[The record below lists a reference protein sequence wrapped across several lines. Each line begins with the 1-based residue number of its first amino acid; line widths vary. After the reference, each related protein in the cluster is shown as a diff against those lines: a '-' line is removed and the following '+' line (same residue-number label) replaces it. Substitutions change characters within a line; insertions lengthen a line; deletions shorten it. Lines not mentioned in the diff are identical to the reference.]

1 MTALLAEVGPPI
13 AALIFGF
20 GWSFGHRSG
29 VQRERERSSKRAVQ
43 MMETRRTIEKA
54 AR

>member
-1 MTALLAEVGPPI
+1 VTALLAEVGPPI

-20 GWSFGHRSG
+20 GWASGHRSG
-29 VQRERERSSKRAVQ
+29 VQRERERSSRRAVQ
-43 MMETRRTIEKA
+43 LMETRRKIEEA